1 MKAVSLIIIL
11 LISLAGKISAQKLG
25 QAVFSRGTVLSS
37 VGFVTD
43 QQVIIRVS
51 EYGNLLEWGTEMES
65 YRYNYQ
71 PGKLLPFMGRVD
83 YYGQESDSSF
93 RGKVKS
99 IGTCFITYYP
109 LSETAE
115 RAGKIKSLGML
126 QFDYFNQYDN
136 AGFRGKLK
144 AAGNYALSY
153 YASYDNEAVRG
164 KVKSIDNSPI
174 TYYTSFEDKVI
185 AGKVKTISSFSFE
198 WYTSRDRK
206 ELQGSLKSGR
216 YQQTI
221 NGVQYILL

>member
-1 MKAVSLIIIL
+1 MKKGIL
-11 LISLAGKISAQKLG
+11 LLLLLNVLLTANSQKLG
-25 QAVFSRGTVLSS
+25 QVVFSRGSTLSS
-37 VGFVTD
+37 IGFVAD

-51 EYGNLLEWGTEMES
+51 DNGSLIEWGLEMES

-126 QFDYFNQYDN
+126 QFDYFSQYDN
-136 AGFRGKLK
+136 AAIRGKLK
-144 AAGNYALSY
+144 SAGNYLLTY
-153 YASYDNEAVRG
+153 FASYDNEAIRG
-164 KVKSIDNSPI
+164 KIKSIDSCPI

-185 AGKVKTISSFSFE
+185 AGKVKSICSVNFE
-198 WYTSRDRK
+198 WYTSRDRR

-216 YQQTI
+216 YQQVI
-221 NGVQYILL
+221 NSIQYILL

>member
-1 MKAVSLIIIL
+1 MKRLLVVTIL
-11 LISLAGKISAQKLG
+11 LLFAFESFSQKLG
-25 QAVFSRGTVLSS
+25 QAVFSKGTVLSS
-37 VGFVTD
+37 IGFVTD

-51 EYGNLLEWGTEMES
+51 EYGDLLEWGMEMES

-83 YYGQESDSSF
+83 YYGLESDSSF

-136 AGFRGKLK
+136 AAFKGKLK
-144 AAGNYALSY
+144 AAGNYLLSY
-153 YASYDNEAVRG
+153 FASYDNEAVRG
-164 KVKSIDNSPI
+164 KIKAIDSCPI

-185 AGKVKTISSFSFE
+185 AGKVKTICSVIFE
-198 WYTSRDRK
+198 WYTSRDRR

-221 NGVQYILL
+221 SGVQYVLL

>member
-1 MKAVSLIIIL
+1 MKKQFMVLIVL
-11 LISLAGKISAQKLG
+11 FISTVCFSQKLG
-25 QAVFSRGTVLSS
+25 QVVFSKGTALSS
-37 VGFVTD
+37 IGFVAD

-51 EYGNLLEWGTEMES
+51 DDGSLLEWGMEMES

-126 QFDYFNQYDN
+126 QFDYFSQYDN
-136 AGFRGKLK
+136 AAFRGKLK
-144 AAGNYALSY
+144 SAGNYLLTY
-153 YASYDNEAVRG
+153 FASYDNEAIRG
-164 KVKSIDNSPI
+164 KIKSIDSCPI
-174 TYYTSFEDKVI
+174 SYYTSFEDKVI
-185 AGKVKTISSFSFE
+185 AGKVKSICSVNFE
-198 WYTSRDRK
+198 WYTSRDRR

-216 YQQTI
+216 YQQVI
-221 NGVQYILL
+221 SSIQYILL